1 MQDICDFIL
10 YPHDVFC
17 PKSHATG
24 IISITEQ
31 TVTIHHFSGSWQN
44 KEGKIS
50 ASIKRSMNGKGT
62 LLRWILK
69 TVMLTGI
76 LCWLKHCRPMG
87 TVSVVCFGIG
97 VLGYTIIYIFIMYL
111 FVMKSDE
118 KELILNLIKYKR
130 MT

>member
-50 ASIKRSMNGKGT
+50 ASIKRSMNGKVLYYDGF
-62 LLRWILK
+62 LRQLHFRLHIL
-69 TVMLTGI
+69 TV
-76 LCWLKHCRPMG
+76 
-87 TVSVVCFGIG
+87 
-97 VLGYTIIYIFIMYL
+97 
-111 FVMKSDE
+111 
-118 KELILNLIKYKR
+118 
-130 MT
+130 